1 LKRQLYT
8 YVHFLLLPHARI
20 SKETRPDSV
29 NTCRRRIHL
38 SYSAFL
44 GSPSNP
50 GRYARRQRNFSL
62 AIPVRFSID
71 SALYIYVDVCM
82 YARTHTVAEGVNKCS
97 LQDSSNTFY
106 FLEGKKEYKLFRFT
120 WMLSLLFFFISWA
133 PAVRPSVGP
142 SPPPLRVIV
151 SSFPDTLF
159 QHSL

>member
-1 LKRQLYT
+1 M
-8 YVHFLLLPHARI
+8 
-20 SKETRPDSV
+20 

-71 SALYIYVDVCM
+71 SAALYIYVDVCM
-82 YARTHTVAEGVNKCS
+82 YARTHIVADGVNKCS

-120 WMLSLLFFFISWA
+120 WMLSLLFFLLFLGH
-133 PAVRPSVGP
+133 RPSVGP
-142 SPPPLRVIV
+142 SVRPPLRVIV